1 MHTRQLG
8 QSDLD
13 IAHGAL
19 DRCVHTGIEED
30 NFAPSCCPGLA
41 VPWPS
46 QAHRIR
52 SRSRQG
58 SYHRTVVECTTCS
71 ALTLRILSPLM

>member
-13 IAHGAL
+13 VTHGAL
-19 DRCVHTGIEED
+19 DRRVHSGKGED
-30 NFAPSCCPGLA
+30 NFASSCCPGLA

-46 QAHRIR
+46 QAHRICSW
-52 SRSRQG
+52 SRLGGICR
-58 SYHRTVVECTTCS
+58 
-71 ALTLRILSPLM
+71 

>member
-8 QSDLD
+8 QRGRDGGPVIHPSS
-13 IAHGAL
+13 APHGVL
-19 DRCVHTGIEED
+19 DRRVHRGIKED
-30 NFAPSCCPGLA
+30 NFSPSCCPGLA

-52 SRSRQG
+52 PWPRRRG
-58 SYHRTVVECTTCS
+58 ICR
-71 ALTLRILSPLM
+71 